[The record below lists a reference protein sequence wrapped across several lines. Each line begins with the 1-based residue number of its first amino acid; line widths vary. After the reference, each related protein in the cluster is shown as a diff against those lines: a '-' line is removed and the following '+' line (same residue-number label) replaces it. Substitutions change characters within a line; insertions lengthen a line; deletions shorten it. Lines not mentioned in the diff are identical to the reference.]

1 MTRQILTIGLTDDV
15 NDIFKKYFSLDQM
28 RITTCKD
35 ISDAMVQLGKEH
47 FRLIIYDASA
57 LSSADAQEM
66 ASRIRRI
73 TYNTPL
79 VMLTIDEAAAA
90 TQEAGADICVSP
102 DIDLHR
108 LFSTV
113 MGQIRRNKCF
123 SQYDD
128 VEPGAI
134 VLYRDDLMADSSRHC
149 VAQSGNAIHL
159 MPQEFR
165 LLTFMMRNAGLVLT
179 AEQLGPAIWLED
191 NHTAKD
197 VARIIANVRHKLKDS
212 RNNPRYI
219 ETVHGVGYRFMPTK

>member
-1 MTRQILTIGLTDDV
+1 MNRQMLTIGLTDDV
-15 NDIFKKYFSLDQM
+15 NDTFRKYFALDQM

-57 LSSADAQEM
+57 LSSETAQEM

-73 TYNTPL
+73 TYTPL

-90 TQEAGADICVSP
+90 TQEAGADICVPP
-102 DIDLHR
+102 DMDMHR

-113 MGQIRRNKCF
+113 MGQIRRNECF

-128 VEPGAI
+128 GDPSVI

-149 VAQSGNAIHL
+149 VTQSENTIHL
-159 MPQEFR
+159 TPQEFR
-165 LLTFMMRNAGLVLT
+165 LLAFMMRNAGLVLT
-179 AEQLGPAIWLED
+179 PEQISPAIWLDD

-197 VARIIANVRHKLKDS
+197 VARIIANVRRKLKDS
-212 RNNPRYI
+212 RNDPRYI
-219 ETVHGVGYRFMPTK
+219 ETVHGVGYRFMPTE